1 MNEMLI
7 LCDWL
12 TENGIEF
19 EDCSDDL
26 FARVH
31 FTRKDG
37 TPCSVVCGE
46 FSYGGPEGFLETM
59 PTVHPQDE
67 VGDEVEGYLTANEII
82 AAWF

>member
-12 TENGIEF
+12 AENGVEIE
-19 EDCSDDL
+19 DLSDEM
-26 FARVH
+26 FARIH

-37 TPCSVVCGE
+37 TECSVVWGE
-46 FSYGGPEGFLETM
+46 YSYGGREGLLETM
-59 PTVHPQDE
+59 PTVHPADE
-67 VGDEVEGYLTANEII
+67 VGDEVEGYLTAAEII